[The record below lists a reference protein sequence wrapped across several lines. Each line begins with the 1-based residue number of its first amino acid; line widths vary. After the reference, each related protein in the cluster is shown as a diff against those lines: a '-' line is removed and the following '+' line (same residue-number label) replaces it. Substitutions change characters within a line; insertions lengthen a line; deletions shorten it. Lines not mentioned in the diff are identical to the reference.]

1 MEPEAAAVVVPPHL
15 KETLHEFTCQVLQ
28 QQPTDLD
35 AFGESFFSKRRSS
48 IADDSLMEV
57 DEEGEDE
64 LMDENYVPPGFKR
77 GKRQSVCAEI
87 PNLNAISVLK
97 LNTHQKPAHVT
108 ERLLETMERILLFNS
123 LDEEDKRTLVDAMFK
138 RETVSGECVIR
149 QGSDGDNFYIVEMG
163 LFDVYIQGVHLGE
176 YDNIGQF
183 GELALMYNCPRA
195 ATVLSVGAGALWC
208 LDRDTFRNITLGKA
222 AAQRRLYDE
231 ALKTNPLIKDLSEAE
246 RTKLADS
253 LEKVGFKD
261 NERIIHQGDPAD
273 AMYLIVAGHAKVTR
287 HVAASSTE
295 VLIDTL
301 GSGQYFGELALLTDK
316 PRAASVWAKGPL
328 TCAKISKDGF
338 ERLLGPCQDIMKR
351 NAGGYEAR
359 LEQLFGRKDAGGSYL
374 SLELTTL

>member
-1 MEPEAAAVVVPPHL
+1 M
-15 KETLHEFTCQVLQ
+15 
-28 QQPTDLD
+28 
-35 AFGESFFSKRRSS
+35 
-48 IADDSLMEV
+48 
-57 DEEGEDE
+57 
-64 LMDENYVPPGFKR
+64 
-77 GKRQSVCAEI
+77 
-87 PNLNAISVLK
+87 NAISVLK

-328 TCAKISKDGF
+328 TCASKSATLPLVPCVAGF
-338 ERLLGPCQDIMKR
+338 FPPFCTSSCIFRCRGRGGGMAWREDRRPPSLPGDVAQRFATVCNVCVSIIYR
-351 NAGGYEAR
+351 NLQR
-359 LEQLFGRKDAGGSYL
+359 RI
-374 SLELTTL
+374 